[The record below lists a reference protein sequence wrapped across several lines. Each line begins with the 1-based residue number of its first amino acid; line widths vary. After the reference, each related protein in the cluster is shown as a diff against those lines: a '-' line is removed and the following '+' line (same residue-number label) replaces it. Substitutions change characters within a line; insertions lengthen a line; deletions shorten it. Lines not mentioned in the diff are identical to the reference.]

1 MEINIIDIIDRIK
14 FYTQLKE
21 LENIGITQT
30 QISVWKVRG
39 TIPRSD
45 DLYKISKFIGVSME
59 YLLTGEDTAKNFN
72 TNEKILFE
80 KISKLSPEQQNA
92 LRIIIDSMK

>member
-1 MEINIIDIIDRIK
+1 MDFQITDIIERIK
-14 FYTQLKE
+14 KYTRLKD
-21 LENIGITQT
+21 LEQIGMLPTLF
-30 QISVWKVRG
+30 SNWKIRN

-59 YLLTGEDTAKNFN
+59 YLLTGEDTPDNLS